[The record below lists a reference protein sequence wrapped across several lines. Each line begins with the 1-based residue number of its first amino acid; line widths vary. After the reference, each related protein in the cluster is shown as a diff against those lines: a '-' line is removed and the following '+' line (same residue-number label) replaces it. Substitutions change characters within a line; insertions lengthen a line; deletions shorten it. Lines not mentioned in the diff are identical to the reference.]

1 MSQFDETLMFIG
13 EIERAATAEEVCRHL
28 LHVSANFGLD
38 RLLAGTVPRVPEMPQ
53 RALKEQHVFL
63 EGWPTGWMARYFD
76 RGYVSVDPVISR
88 IRSDLA
94 SFTWEEA
101 PIRAERTDNVRQMM
115 GEASEFGLNAGFAI
129 PLITLEG
136 DIASVSLGGE
146 RMDLP
151 QRAKG
156 MLTLI
161 STYALG
167 RAMQLRT
174 RKPATLYRP
183 LTSRETEAMRWAAD
197 GKTEWEISVIMSIS
211 EHTAAKHLN
220 NARAKLGAANRVQ
233 AIANAI
239 RWGIIR

>member
-1 MSQFDETLMFIG
+1 MTQFDETLALIG
-13 EIERAATAEEVCRHL
+13 EIERAATAEVVCQRLLEV
-28 LHVSANFGLD
+28 SSQFGLT
-38 RLLAGTVPRVPEMPQ
+38 RLLAGTVPRAPGARGPV
-53 RALKEQHVFL
+53 KEEHVFL
-63 EGWPTGWMARYFD
+63 EGWPTGWIHRYFEQNYFD
-76 RGYVSVDPVISR
+76 VDPVINR
-88 IRSDLA
+88 LRSDLS

-101 PIRAERTDNVRQMM
+101 PIQRDTSDNVRRMM
-115 GEASEFGLNAGFAI
+115 GEAAEFGLSAGFAI

-146 RMDLP
+146 RMELP
-151 QRAKG
+151 QRARG
-156 MLTLI
+156 MITLI

-174 RKPATLYRP
+174 RKSGVVYRP
-183 LTSRETEAMRWAAD
+183 LTTRETEAMRWAAD

-220 NARAKLGAANRVQ
+220 NARAKLGASNRVH

>member
-1 MSQFDETLMFIG
+1 MTQFDDTLMFIS
-13 EIERAATAEEVCRHL
+13 EIERAQTAESVCRQL
-28 LHVSANFGLD
+28 LQISSQFGLT
-38 RLLAGTVPRVPEMPQ
+38 RLLAGTVPHAPGASGPV
-53 RALKEQHVFL
+53 KEQHVFL
-63 EGWPTGWMARYFD
+63 EGWPDGWIQRYFEKSYFD
-76 RGYVSVDPVISR
+76 VDPVISR
-88 IRSDLA
+88 IRSDLT
-94 SFTWEEA
+94 SFTWDEA
-101 PIRAERTDNVRQMM
+101 PILNDNSADVRQMM
-115 GEASEFGLNAGFAI
+115 GEATEFGISTGFAI

-136 DIASVSLGGE
+136 EIASVSLAGE
-146 RMDLP
+146 RQELP
-151 QRAKG
+151 PRAKG
-156 MLTLI
+156 MLTLL

-174 RKPATLYRP
+174 RKSGVYRQ
-183 LTSRETEAMRWAAD
+183 LTGRETEAMRWAAD

>member
-1 MSQFDETLMFIG
+1 MTQFDETLMFIS
-13 EIERAATAEEVCRHL
+13 EIERAPTAESVCQQL
-28 LHVSANFGLD
+28 LQISSQFGLT
-38 RLLAGTVPRVPEMPQ
+38 RLLAGTVPRAPGAIGPV
-53 RALKEQHVFL
+53 KEQHVFL
-63 EGWPTGWMARYFD
+63 EGWPSGWISRYFEKSYFD
-76 RGYVSVDPVISR
+76 VDPVIAR
-88 IRSDLA
+88 LRSDLT
-94 SFTWEEA
+94 SFTWDEA
-101 PIRAERTDNVRQMM
+101 PIRSDTSSDVRQMM
-115 GEASEFGLNAGFAI
+115 GEATEFGISTGFAI

-136 DIASVSLGGE
+136 EIASVSLAGE
-146 RMDLP
+146 RQELP
-151 QRAKG
+151 PRAKG
-156 MLTLI
+156 MLTLL

-174 RKPATLYRP
+174 NKTGVYRQ
-183 LTSRETEAMRWAAD
+183 LTTRETEAMRWAAD